1 MAALSQYTTP
11 KMPPENPW
19 IDRPQTPVQ
28 GEATATRPDANGPLN
43 SGKGN
48 RSARRPPSRRL
59 VRHVLK
65 ARVEAVNALASFFDQ
80 LEREGGDKR
89 VDSSLHLARLFGHVT
104 DGESSEGAE
113 KGWRYSKEVV
123 GFLRQRGAK
132 IPTLGNEVI
141 NGAWAALSSEGEG
154 YTTSEERDER
164 VWVT

>member
-1 MAALSQYTTP
+1 VEGAATLA
-11 KMPPENPW
+11 
-19 IDRPQTPVQ
+19 RF
-28 GEATATRPDANGPLN
+28 DANGPLN
-43 SGKGN
+43 SGTGN

-59 VRHVLK
+59 IRHVLK

-89 VDSSLHLARLFGHVT
+89 VNSSLHLARLFGQVT
-104 DGESSEGAE
+104 DGENSEKTE

-132 IPTLGNEVI
+132 IPTLGNGVI

-154 YTTSEERDER
+154 YTTSEEKDEP